1 MQAIT
6 TSSPANSSSAHSTNT
21 HEIQGSSGPVVS
33 VHRARSFADRGNLDS
48 TDFSL
53 GKSAFP
59 QPAFDDADPF
69 PSSVISDEQLVPNST
84 MMRMPEERLL
94 SKTGEVYTN
103 EENPL
108 KDIFYTRRQEE
119 QDELTALVALLNANQ
134 PIPTQTQLE
143 KGFAESHSVSG
154 VNTANTAAAQNPSV
168 NAVAPSA
175 TGQSAAGLFNAQS
188 ASSITESQ
196 PVAAKA
202 AVTLDSTL
210 NAALNQVINPA
221 SGAASNGQ
229 AQTQVNASST
239 ATTVVN
245 APEWASVRID
255 TQAGKWG
262 EQMLQVLHDRVTL
275 QAQQN
280 LQEAKIRLDPPDLGK
295 LDLVVRVEG
304 DRLSVQIN
312 ANAAATREALM
323 QVSDRL
329 RAELQSQ
336 NFVHVDVNVGSDQ
349 GSQRQSSSQD
359 DAAASTIFAARDSA
373 DEPFTSSLS
382 EHWLSTHA

>member
-1 MQAIT
+1 MQAM
-6 TSSPANSSSAHSTNT
+6 TSSPNYSAASYASPAKASQAGSSSASGKSDAAPD
-21 HEIQGSSGPVVS
+21 IQQ
-33 VHRARSFADRGNLDS
+33 ARSFGDADAS
-48 TDFSL
+48 KAASFTL
-53 GKSAFP
+53 G
-59 QPAFDDADPF
+59 QPARSL
-69 PSSVISDEQLVPNST
+69 PSFSDEQ
-84 MMRMPEERLL
+84 PEPALTTQHQDEH
-94 SKTGEVYTN
+94 
-103 EENPL
+103 
-108 KDIFYTRRQEE
+108 
-119 QDELTALVALLNANQ
+119 DELTALVALLNANQ
-134 PIPTQTQLE
+134 PIPTQTQWV

-168 NAVAPSA
+168 NAAAPSA
-175 TGQSAAGLFNAQS
+175 TGQSAAGLLNAQS
-188 ASSITESQ
+188 APSITESQ
-196 PVAAKA
+196 PVATKA
-202 AVTLDSTL
+202 TVTLDSAL

-229 AQTQVNASST
+229 AQTQVNASNA
-239 ATTVVN
+239 ATTVVH

-349 GSQRQSSSQD
+349 GSQRHSSSQD

>member
-1 MQAIT
+1 MQAM
-6 TSSPANSSSAHSTNT
+6 TSSSNYSAASYASPGKASQAGSSSA
-21 HEIQGSSGPVVS
+21 SGKSDAAPDI
-33 VHRARSFADRGNLDS
+33 HQARSFGDADASRAAS
-48 TDFSL
+48 FTL
-53 GKSAFP
+53 G
-59 QPAFDDADPF
+59 QPARSL
-69 PSSVISDEQLVPNST
+69 PSFSDEQ
-84 MMRMPEERLL
+84 PEPEL
-94 SKTGEVYTN
+94 TTQHQ
-103 EENPL
+103 
-108 KDIFYTRRQEE
+108 DE

-134 PIPTQTQLE
+134 PIPTQAQLV

-154 VNTANTAAAQNPSV
+154 IKTANTVAAQTPSA
-168 NAVAPSA
+168 NSAAPSA
-175 TGQSAAGLFNAQS
+175 TGQSTAGLLNAQS
-188 ASSITESQ
+188 APSIIESQ
-196 PVAAKA
+196 PVATKA
-202 AVTLDSTL
+202 AVTLDSAL

-229 AQTQVNASST
+229 AQTQVNASNA

-349 GSQRQSSSQD
+349 GGQRQSSSQD

>member
-1 MQAIT
+1 MQAM
-6 TSSPANSSSAHSTNT
+6 TSSSNYSAASYASPGKASQAGSSSA
-21 HEIQGSSGPVVS
+21 SGKSDAAPDI
-33 VHRARSFADRGNLDS
+33 HQARSFGDADASRAAS
-48 TDFSL
+48 FTL
-53 GKSAFP
+53 G
-59 QPAFDDADPF
+59 QPARSL
-69 PSSVISDEQLVPNST
+69 PSFSDEQ
-84 MMRMPEERLL
+84 PEPEL
-94 SKTGEVYTN
+94 TTQHQ
-103 EENPL
+103 
-108 KDIFYTRRQEE
+108 DE

-134 PIPTQTQLE
+134 PIPTQAQWV

-154 VNTANTAAAQNPSV
+154 IKTANTVAAQNPSA
-168 NAVAPSA
+168 NSAAPSA
-175 TGQSAAGLFNAQS
+175 TGQSAAGLLNAQS
-188 ASSITESQ
+188 APSITESQ
-196 PVAAKA
+196 PVATKA
-202 AVTLDSTL
+202 AVTLDSAL

-229 AQTQVNASST
+229 AQTQVNAPSV

-262 EQMLQVLHDRVTL
+262 EQMLQALHDRVTL

-349 GSQRQSSSQD
+349 GGQRQSSSHD

>member
-1 MQAIT
+1 MQAM
-6 TSSPANSSSAHSTNT
+6 TSSSNYSAASYASPGKASQAGSSSA
-21 HEIQGSSGPVVS
+21 SGKSDAAPDI
-33 VHRARSFADRGNLDS
+33 HQARSFGDADASRAAS
-48 TDFSL
+48 FTL
-53 GKSAFP
+53 G
-59 QPAFDDADPF
+59 QPARSL
-69 PSSVISDEQLVPNST
+69 PSFSDEQ
-84 MMRMPEERLL
+84 PEPEL
-94 SKTGEVYTN
+94 TTQHQ
-103 EENPL
+103 
-108 KDIFYTRRQEE
+108 DE
-119 QDELTALVALLNANQ
+119 QDELTALVALLNTNQ
-134 PIPTQTQLE
+134 PIPTQAQWV

-154 VNTANTAAAQNPSV
+154 IKTANTVAAQNPSA
-168 NAVAPSA
+168 NSAAPSA
-175 TGQSAAGLFNAQS
+175 TGQSAAGLLNAQS
-188 ASSITESQ
+188 APSITESQ
-196 PVAAKA
+196 PVATNA
-202 AVTLDSTL
+202 AVTLDSAL

-229 AQTQVNASST
+229 AQTQVNASNA

-349 GSQRQSSSQD
+349 GGQRQSSSQD

>member
-1 MQAIT
+1 MQAM
-6 TSSPANSSSAHSTNT
+6 TSSSNYSAASYASPGKASQAGSSSA
-21 HEIQGSSGPVVS
+21 SGKSDVAPDI
-33 VHRARSFADRGNLDS
+33 HQARSFGDADTSRAAS
-48 TDFSL
+48 FTL
-53 GKSAFP
+53 G
-59 QPAFDDADPF
+59 QPARSL
-69 PSSVISDEQLVPNST
+69 PSFSDEQ
-84 MMRMPEERLL
+84 PEPEL
-94 SKTGEVYTN
+94 TTQHQ
-103 EENPL
+103 
-108 KDIFYTRRQEE
+108 DE

-134 PIPTQTQLE
+134 SIPTQAQLV

-154 VNTANTAAAQNPSV
+154 IKTANTVAAQTPSA
-168 NAVAPSA
+168 NSAAPSA
-175 TGQSAAGLFNAQS
+175 TGQSAAGLLNAQS
-188 ASSITESQ
+188 APSITENQ
-196 PVAAKA
+196 PVATKA
-202 AVTLDSTL
+202 AVTLDSAL

-229 AQTQVNASST
+229 AQTQVNASNA

-349 GSQRQSSSQD
+349 GGQRQSSSQD

>member
-1 MQAIT
+1 MQAM
-6 TSSPANSSSAHSTNT
+6 TSSSNYSAASYASPGKASQAGSSSA
-21 HEIQGSSGPVVS
+21 SGKSDAAPDI
-33 VHRARSFADRGNLDS
+33 HQARSFGDADASRAAS
-48 TDFSL
+48 FTL
-53 GKSAFP
+53 G
-59 QPAFDDADPF
+59 QPARSL
-69 PSSVISDEQLVPNST
+69 PSFSDEQ
-84 MMRMPEERLL
+84 PEPKL
-94 SKTGEVYTN
+94 TAQHQ
-103 EENPL
+103 
-108 KDIFYTRRQEE
+108 DE

-134 PIPTQTQLE
+134 PIPTQAQLV

-154 VNTANTAAAQNPSV
+154 IKTANTVAAQNPSA
-168 NAVAPSA
+168 NSAAPSA
-175 TGQSAAGLFNAQS
+175 TGQSTAGLLNAQS
-188 ASSITESQ
+188 APSITESQ
-196 PVAAKA
+196 PVATKA
-202 AVTLDSTL
+202 AVTLDSAL

-229 AQTQVNASST
+229 AQTQVNASNA

-336 NFVHVDVNVGSDQ
+336 NFVHVDVNVSSDQ
-349 GSQRQSSSQD
+349 GGQRQSSSQD

>member
-1 MQAIT
+1 MQAM
-6 TSSPANSSSAHSTNT
+6 TSSPNYSAASYASPGKASQAGSSSA
-21 HEIQGSSGPVVS
+21 SGKSDAAPDI
-33 VHRARSFADRGNLDS
+33 HQARSFGDADAS
-48 TDFSL
+48 KAASFTL
-53 GKSAFP
+53 G
-59 QPAFDDADPF
+59 QPARSL
-69 PSSVISDEQLVPNST
+69 PSFSDEQ
-84 MMRMPEERLL
+84 PEPAL
-94 SKTGEVYTN
+94 TTQH
-103 EENPL
+103 
-108 KDIFYTRRQEE
+108 QEE

-134 PIPTQTQLE
+134 PIPTQTQLV
-143 KGFAESHSVSG
+143 KGFESHSVSG

-175 TGQSAAGLFNAQS
+175 TGQSAAGLLNAQS
-188 ASSITESQ
+188 APSITESQ

-202 AVTLDSTL
+202 AVTLDSAL

-229 AQTQVNASST
+229 AQTQVNASNA

-349 GSQRQSSSQD
+349 GSQRHSSSQD

>member
-1 MQAIT
+1 MQAM
-6 TSSPANSSSAHSTNT
+6 TSSPNYSAASYASPGKASQAGSSSA
-21 HEIQGSSGPVVS
+21 SGKSDAAPDI
-33 VHRARSFADRGNLDS
+33 HQARSFGDADAS
-48 TDFSL
+48 KAASFTL
-53 GKSAFP
+53 G
-59 QPAFDDADPF
+59 QPARSL
-69 PSSVISDEQLVPNST
+69 PSFSDEQ
-84 MMRMPEERLL
+84 PEPAL
-94 SKTGEVYTN
+94 TTQH
-103 EENPL
+103 
-108 KDIFYTRRQEE
+108 QEE

-134 PIPTQTQLE
+134 PIPTQTQLV

-154 VNTANTAAAQNPSV
+154 VNTANTAAAQNPSA
-168 NAVAPSA
+168 NSAAPSA
-175 TGQSAAGLFNAQS
+175 TGQSAAGLLNAQS
-188 ASSITESQ
+188 APSITESQ
-196 PVAAKA
+196 PVATKA
-202 AVTLDSTL
+202 AVALDSAL

-229 AQTQVNASST
+229 TQTQVNASST

-349 GSQRQSSSQD
+349 GGQRQSSSQD
-359 DAAASTIFAARDSA
+359 DAAASTIFAARDTG
-373 DEPFTSSLS
+373 DEPFTASLS

>member
-1 MQAIT
+1 MQAM
-6 TSSPANSSSAHSTNT
+6 TSSSNYSAASYASPGKASQAGSSSA
-21 HEIQGSSGPVVS
+21 SGKSDAAPDI
-33 VHRARSFADRGNLDS
+33 HQARSFGDADASRAAS
-48 TDFSL
+48 FTL
-53 GKSAFP
+53 G
-59 QPAFDDADPF
+59 QPARSL
-69 PSSVISDEQLVPNST
+69 PSFSDEQ
-84 MMRMPEERLL
+84 PEPEL
-94 SKTGEVYTN
+94 TTQHQ
-103 EENPL
+103 
-108 KDIFYTRRQEE
+108 DE
-119 QDELTALVALLNANQ
+119 QDELTVLVALLNANQ
-134 PIPTQTQLE
+134 PIPTQAQLV
-143 KGFAESHSVSG
+143 KGFAENHSVSG
-154 VNTANTAAAQNPSV
+154 IKTANTVAAQTPSA
-168 NAVAPSA
+168 NSAAPSA
-175 TGQSAAGLFNAQS
+175 TGQSAAGLLNAQS
-188 ASSITESQ
+188 APSITESQ
-196 PVAAKA
+196 PVANKA
-202 AVTLDSTL
+202 AVTLDSAL

-229 AQTQVNASST
+229 AQTQVNASNA

-349 GSQRQSSSQD
+349 GGQRQSSSHD

>member
-1 MQAIT
+1 MQAM
-6 TSSPANSSSAHSTNT
+6 TSSSNYSAASYASPGKASQAGSSSA
-21 HEIQGSSGPVVS
+21 SGKSDAAPDI
-33 VHRARSFADRGNLDS
+33 HQARSFGDADASRAAS
-48 TDFSL
+48 FTL
-53 GKSAFP
+53 G
-59 QPAFDDADPF
+59 QPARSL
-69 PSSVISDEQLVPNST
+69 PSFSDEQ
-84 MMRMPEERLL
+84 PEPEL
-94 SKTGEVYTN
+94 TTQHQ
-103 EENPL
+103 
-108 KDIFYTRRQEE
+108 DE

-134 PIPTQTQLE
+134 PIPTQAQLV

-154 VNTANTAAAQNPSV
+154 IKTANTVAAQTPSA
-168 NAVAPSA
+168 NSAAPSA
-175 TGQSAAGLFNAQS
+175 TGQSAAGLLNAQS
-188 ASSITESQ
+188 APSITENQ

-202 AVTLDSTL
+202 AVTLDSAL

-229 AQTQVNASST
+229 AQTQVNASNA

-349 GSQRQSSSQD
+349 GGQRQSSSQD

>member
-1 MQAIT
+1 MQAM
-6 TSSPANSSSAHSTNT
+6 TSSSNYSAASYASPGKASQAGSSSV
-21 HEIQGSSGPVVS
+21 SGKSDAAPDI
-33 VHRARSFADRGNLDS
+33 HQARSFGDADASRAAS
-48 TDFSL
+48 FTL
-53 GKSAFP
+53 G
-59 QPAFDDADPF
+59 QPARSL
-69 PSSVISDEQLVPNST
+69 PSFSDEQ
-84 MMRMPEERLL
+84 PEPEL
-94 SKTGEVYTN
+94 TTQHQ
-103 EENPL
+103 
-108 KDIFYTRRQEE
+108 DE

-134 PIPTQTQLE
+134 PIPTQAQLV

-154 VNTANTAAAQNPSV
+154 VKTANTVAAQNPSA
-168 NAVAPSA
+168 NSAAPSA
-175 TGQSAAGLFNAQS
+175 TGQSAAGLLNAQS
-188 ASSITESQ
+188 APSITESQ
-196 PVAAKA
+196 PVATKA
-202 AVTLDSTL
+202 AVTLDSAL

-229 AQTQVNASST
+229 AQTQVNAPSV

-245 APEWASVRID
+245 TPEWASVRID

-312 ANAAATREALM
+312 ANASATREALM

-349 GSQRQSSSQD
+349 GGQRQSSSQD

>member
-1 MQAIT
+1 MQAM
-6 TSSPANSSSAHSTNT
+6 TSSPNYSAASYASPAKASQAGSSSA
-21 HEIQGSSGPVVS
+21 SGKSDAAPDI
-33 VHRARSFADRGNLDS
+33 HQARSFGDADASRAAS
-48 TDFSL
+48 FTL
-53 GKSAFP
+53 G
-59 QPAFDDADPF
+59 QPARSL
-69 PSSVISDEQLVPNST
+69 PSFSNEQ
-84 MMRMPEERLL
+84 PEPAL
-94 SKTGEVYTN
+94 TTQHQ
-103 EENPL
+103 
-108 KDIFYTRRQEE
+108 DE

-134 PIPTQTQLE
+134 PIPTQTQLV

-168 NAVAPSA
+168 NAAPTSA

-188 ASSITESQ
+188 APSITESQ
-196 PVAAKA
+196 PVATKA
-202 AVTLDSTL
+202 AVTLDSAL

-229 AQTQVNASST
+229 AQTQVNASNAVTS
-239 ATTVVN
+239 VVN

-359 DAAASTIFAARDSA
+359 DAAASTIFAARDTG

>member
-1 MQAIT
+1 MQAM
-6 TSSPANSSSAHSTNT
+6 TSSSNYSAASYASPGKASQAGSSSA
-21 HEIQGSSGPVVS
+21 SGKSDAAPDI
-33 VHRARSFADRGNLDS
+33 HQARSFGDADASRAAS
-48 TDFSL
+48 FTL
-53 GKSAFP
+53 G
-59 QPAFDDADPF
+59 QPARSL
-69 PSSVISDEQLVPNST
+69 PSFSDEQ
-84 MMRMPEERLL
+84 PEPEL
-94 SKTGEVYTN
+94 TAQHQ
-103 EENPL
+103 
-108 KDIFYTRRQEE
+108 DE

-134 PIPTQTQLE
+134 PIPTQAQLV

-154 VNTANTAAAQNPSV
+154 IKTANTVAAQTPSA
-168 NAVAPSA
+168 NSAAPSA
-175 TGQSAAGLFNAQS
+175 TGQSAAGLLNPQS
-188 ASSITESQ
+188 APSITESQ

-202 AVTLDSTL
+202 AVTLDSAL

-229 AQTQVNASST
+229 AQTQVNASNA

-349 GSQRQSSSQD
+349 GGQRQSSSQD

>member
-1 MQAIT
+1 MQAMT
-6 TSSPANSSSAHSTNT
+6 PSANHLPASHSPTSHAAPAGSSSSNGKSDAAS
-21 HEIQGSSGPVVS
+21 EI
-33 VHRARSFADRGNLDS
+33 HKARSFGDANASKTTRF
-48 TDFSL
+48 TL
-53 GKSAFP
+53 G
-59 QPAFDDADPF
+59 QPARSL
-69 PSSVISDEQLVPNST
+69 PSFSDEQ
-84 MMRMPEERLL
+84 PESAL
-94 SKTGEVYTN
+94 TTQ
-103 EENPL
+103 P
-108 KDIFYTRRQEE
+108 QEE
-119 QDELTALVALLNANQ
+119 LGDLTALAALLSAHQ
-134 PIPTQTQLE
+134 PIPTQAQWV

-154 VNTANTAAAQNPSV
+154 VNTANTAAAQNA
-168 NAVAPSA
+168 NAAAPSA

-188 ASSITESQ
+188 ALATSESQ
-196 PVAAKA
+196 PVATKA
-202 AVTLDSTL
+202 ALPLDSAL
-210 NAALNQVINPA
+210 NAALNQAIHPT
-221 SGAASNGQ
+221 SGAPSLGQ
-229 AQTQVNASST
+229 AQAQVHAPS
-239 ATTVVN
+239 ATTTVN

-275 QAQQN
+275 QAQQH

-336 NFVHVDVNVGSDQ
+336 NFVHVDVNVCADQ
-349 GSQRQSSSQD
+349 GGQRQSSSQD
-359 DAAASTIFAARDSA
+359 EAATHPIFAARDTG
-373 DEPFTSSLS
+373 DEPFTASLS

>member
-1 MQAIT
+1 MQAM
-6 TSSPANSSSAHSTNT
+6 TSSSNYSAASYASPGKASQAGSSSA
-21 HEIQGSSGPVVS
+21 SGKSDAAPDI
-33 VHRARSFADRGNLDS
+33 HQARSFGDADASRAAS
-48 TDFSL
+48 FTL
-53 GKSAFP
+53 G
-59 QPAFDDADPF
+59 QPARSL
-69 PSSVISDEQLVPNST
+69 PSFSDEQ
-84 MMRMPEERLL
+84 PEPEL
-94 SKTGEVYTN
+94 TTQHQ
-103 EENPL
+103 
-108 KDIFYTRRQEE
+108 DE
-119 QDELTALVALLNANQ
+119 QDELTALVALLNTNQ
-134 PIPTQTQLE
+134 PIPTQAQLV

-154 VNTANTAAAQNPSV
+154 IKTANTVAAQTPSA
-168 NAVAPSA
+168 NSAAPSA
-175 TGQSAAGLFNAQS
+175 TGQSTAGLLNAQS
-188 ASSITESQ
+188 VPSITESQ
-196 PVAAKA
+196 PVATKA
-202 AVTLDSTL
+202 AVTLDSAL

-229 AQTQVNASST
+229 AQTQVNASNT

-349 GSQRQSSSQD
+349 GGQRQSSSQD

>member
-1 MQAIT
+1 MQAM
-6 TSSPANSSSAHSTNT
+6 TSSSNYSAASYASPGKALQAGSSSA
-21 HEIQGSSGPVVS
+21 SGKSDAAPDI
-33 VHRARSFADRGNLDS
+33 HQARSFGDADASRAAS
-48 TDFSL
+48 FTL
-53 GKSAFP
+53 G
-59 QPAFDDADPF
+59 QPARSL
-69 PSSVISDEQLVPNST
+69 PSFSDEQ
-84 MMRMPEERLL
+84 PEPEL
-94 SKTGEVYTN
+94 TAQHQ
-103 EENPL
+103 
-108 KDIFYTRRQEE
+108 DE

-134 PIPTQTQLE
+134 PIPTQAQLV

-154 VNTANTAAAQNPSV
+154 IKTANTVAAQTPSA
-168 NAVAPSA
+168 NSAAPSA
-175 TGQSAAGLFNAQS
+175 TGQSTAGLLNAQS
-188 ASSITESQ
+188 APSITESQ
-196 PVAAKA
+196 PVATKA
-202 AVTLDSTL
+202 AVTLDSAL

-229 AQTQVNASST
+229 AQTQVNASNA

-349 GSQRQSSSQD
+349 GGQRQSSSQD

>member
-1 MQAIT
+1 MQAM
-6 TSSPANSSSAHSTNT
+6 TSSSNYSAASYASPGKASQAGSSSA
-21 HEIQGSSGPVVS
+21 SGKSDAAPDI
-33 VHRARSFADRGNLDS
+33 HQARSFGDADASRAAS
-48 TDFSL
+48 FTL
-53 GKSAFP
+53 G
-59 QPAFDDADPF
+59 QPARSL
-69 PSSVISDEQLVPNST
+69 PSFSDEQ
-84 MMRMPEERLL
+84 PEPEL
-94 SKTGEVYTN
+94 TTQHQ
-103 EENPL
+103 
-108 KDIFYTRRQEE
+108 DE
-119 QDELTALVALLNANQ
+119 QDELTALVAPLNTNQ
-134 PIPTQTQLE
+134 PIPTQAQLV

-154 VNTANTAAAQNPSV
+154 IKTANTVAAQTPSA
-168 NAVAPSA
+168 NSAAPSA
-175 TGQSAAGLFNAQS
+175 TGQSTAGLLNAQS
-188 ASSITESQ
+188 VPSITESQ
-196 PVAAKA
+196 PVATKA
-202 AVTLDSTL
+202 AVTLDSAL

-229 AQTQVNASST
+229 AQTQVNASNT

-349 GSQRQSSSQD
+349 GGQRQSSSQD

>member
-1 MQAIT
+1 MQAM
-6 TSSPANSSSAHSTNT
+6 TSSPNYSAASYASPGKASQAGSSSA
-21 HEIQGSSGPVVS
+21 SGKSDAAPDI
-33 VHRARSFADRGNLDS
+33 HQARSFGDADAS
-48 TDFSL
+48 KAASFTL
-53 GKSAFP
+53 G
-59 QPAFDDADPF
+59 QPARSL
-69 PSSVISDEQLVPNST
+69 PSFSNEQ
-84 MMRMPEERLL
+84 PEPAL
-94 SKTGEVYTN
+94 TTQHQ
-103 EENPL
+103 
-108 KDIFYTRRQEE
+108 DE

-134 PIPTQTQLE
+134 PIPTQTQWV

-154 VNTANTAAAQNPSV
+154 VTTANTAAAQNPSV
-168 NAVAPSA
+168 NAAATSA
-175 TGQSAAGLFNAQS
+175 TEQSAAGLLNAQS

-202 AVTLDSTL
+202 AVTLDSAL

-229 AQTQVNASST
+229 AQTQVNAPSA

-349 GSQRQSSSQD
+349 GSQRHSSSQD

-373 DEPFTSSLS
+373 DEPFTASLS

>member
-1 MQAIT
+1 MQAM
-6 TSSPANSSSAHSTNT
+6 TSSSNYSAASYASPGKASQAGSSSA
-21 HEIQGSSGPVVS
+21 SGKSDAAPDI
-33 VHRARSFADRGNLDS
+33 HQARSFGDADASRVAS
-48 TDFSL
+48 FTL
-53 GKSAFP
+53 G
-59 QPAFDDADPF
+59 QPARSL
-69 PSSVISDEQLVPNST
+69 PSFSDEQ
-84 MMRMPEERLL
+84 PEPEL
-94 SKTGEVYTN
+94 TAQHQ
-103 EENPL
+103 
-108 KDIFYTRRQEE
+108 DE

-134 PIPTQTQLE
+134 PIPTQAQLV

-154 VNTANTAAAQNPSV
+154 IKTANTVAAQTPSA
-168 NAVAPSA
+168 NSAAPSA
-175 TGQSAAGLFNAQS
+175 TGQSTAGLLNAQS
-188 ASSITESQ
+188 APSITESQ
-196 PVAAKA
+196 PVATKA
-202 AVTLDSTL
+202 AVTLDSAL

-229 AQTQVNASST
+229 AQTQVNASNA
-239 ATTVVN
+239 ATTVVH

-349 GSQRQSSSQD
+349 GGQRQSSSQD

>member
-1 MQAIT
+1 MQAM
-6 TSSPANSSSAHSTNT
+6 TSSPNYSAASYASPGKASQAGSSSA
-21 HEIQGSSGPVVS
+21 SGKSDAAPDI
-33 VHRARSFADRGNLDS
+33 HQARSFGDADAS
-48 TDFSL
+48 KAASFTL
-53 GKSAFP
+53 G
-59 QPAFDDADPF
+59 QPARSL
-69 PSSVISDEQLVPNST
+69 PSFSDEQ
-84 MMRMPEERLL
+84 PEPAL
-94 SKTGEVYTN
+94 TTQHQ
-103 EENPL
+103 
-108 KDIFYTRRQEE
+108 DE

-134 PIPTQTQLE
+134 PIPTQTPLV

-168 NAVAPSA
+168 NAAAPSA

-245 APEWASVRID
+245 APEWASMRID

-312 ANAAATREALM
+312 ANASATREALM

>member
-1 MQAIT
+1 MQAM
-6 TSSPANSSSAHSTNT
+6 TSSSNYSAASYASPGKASQAGSSSA
-21 HEIQGSSGPVVS
+21 SGKSDAAPDI
-33 VHRARSFADRGNLDS
+33 HQARSFGDADASRAAS
-48 TDFSL
+48 FTL
-53 GKSAFP
+53 G
-59 QPAFDDADPF
+59 QPARSL
-69 PSSVISDEQLVPNST
+69 PSFSDEQ
-84 MMRMPEERLL
+84 PEPEL
-94 SKTGEVYTN
+94 TT
-103 EENPL
+103 PHQ
-108 KDIFYTRRQEE
+108 DE

-134 PIPTQTQLE
+134 PIPTQAQLV

-154 VNTANTAAAQNPSV
+154 IKTANTVAAQTPSA
-168 NAVAPSA
+168 NSAAPSA
-175 TGQSAAGLFNAQS
+175 TGQSTVGLLNAQS
-188 ASSITESQ
+188 APSITESQ
-196 PVAAKA
+196 PVATKA
-202 AVTLDSTL
+202 AVTLDSAL

-229 AQTQVNASST
+229 AQTQVNASNA
-239 ATTVVN
+239 ATTVVH

-349 GSQRQSSSQD
+349 GGQRQSSSQD

>member
-1 MQAIT
+1 MQAM
-6 TSSPANSSSAHSTNT
+6 TSSSNYSAASYASPGKASQAGSSSA
-21 HEIQGSSGPVVS
+21 SGKSDAAPDI
-33 VHRARSFADRGNLDS
+33 HQARSFGDADASRAAS
-48 TDFSL
+48 FTL
-53 GKSAFP
+53 G
-59 QPAFDDADPF
+59 QPARSL
-69 PSSVISDEQLVPNST
+69 PSFSDEQ
-84 MMRMPEERLL
+84 PEPEL
-94 SKTGEVYTN
+94 TTQHQ
-103 EENPL
+103 
-108 KDIFYTRRQEE
+108 DE

-134 PIPTQTQLE
+134 PIPTQAQLV

-154 VNTANTAAAQNPSV
+154 IKTANTVAAQTPSA
-168 NAVAPSA
+168 NSAAPSA
-175 TGQSAAGLFNAQS
+175 TGQSTAGLLNAQS
-188 ASSITESQ
+188 APSITESQ
-196 PVAAKA
+196 PVATKT
-202 AVTLDSTL
+202 AVTLDSAL
-210 NAALNQVINPA
+210 NAALNQVINSA

-229 AQTQVNASST
+229 AQTQVNASNT

-329 RAELQSQ
+329 RTELQSQ

-349 GSQRQSSSQD
+349 GGQRQSSSQD

>member
-1 MQAIT
+1 MQAM
-6 TSSPANSSSAHSTNT
+6 TSSSNYSAASYASPGKASQAGSSST
-21 HEIQGSSGPVVS
+21 SGKSDAAPDI
-33 VHRARSFADRGNLDS
+33 HQARSFGDADASRAAS
-48 TDFSL
+48 FTL
-53 GKSAFP
+53 G
-59 QPAFDDADPF
+59 QPARSL
-69 PSSVISDEQLVPNST
+69 PSFSDEQ
-84 MMRMPEERLL
+84 PEPEL
-94 SKTGEVYTN
+94 TTQHQ
-103 EENPL
+103 
-108 KDIFYTRRQEE
+108 DE

-134 PIPTQTQLE
+134 PIPTQAQLV

-154 VNTANTAAAQNPSV
+154 VNTANTAAAQNPSA
-168 NAVAPSA
+168 NSAALSA
-175 TGQSAAGLFNAQS
+175 TGQSAAGLLNAQS
-188 ASSITESQ
+188 APSITESQ
-196 PVAAKA
+196 PVATKA
-202 AVTLDSTL
+202 AVTLDSAL

-229 AQTQVNASST
+229 AQTQVNASNA

-349 GSQRQSSSQD
+349 GGQRQSSSQD

>member
-1 MQAIT
+1 MQAM
-6 TSSPANSSSAHSTNT
+6 TSSSNYSAASYASPGKASQAGSSSA
-21 HEIQGSSGPVVS
+21 SGKSDAAPDI
-33 VHRARSFADRGNLDS
+33 HQARSFGDADASRAAS
-48 TDFSL
+48 FTL
-53 GKSAFP
+53 G
-59 QPAFDDADPF
+59 QPARSL
-69 PSSVISDEQLVPNST
+69 PSFSDEQ
-84 MMRMPEERLL
+84 PEPEL
-94 SKTGEVYTN
+94 TTQHQ
-103 EENPL
+103 
-108 KDIFYTRRQEE
+108 DE

-134 PIPTQTQLE
+134 PIPTQAQLV

-154 VNTANTAAAQNPSV
+154 IKTANTVAAQTPS
-168 NAVAPSA
+168 ASSAAPSA
-175 TGQSAAGLFNAQS
+175 TGQSAAGLLNAQS
-188 ASSITESQ
+188 APSITESQ
-196 PVAAKA
+196 PVATKA
-202 AVTLDSTL
+202 AVTLDSAL

-229 AQTQVNASST
+229 AQTQVNASNA

-349 GSQRQSSSQD
+349 GGQRQSSSQD

>member
-1 MQAIT
+1 MQAM
-6 TSSPANSSSAHSTNT
+6 TSSSNYSAASYASPGKASQAGSSSA
-21 HEIQGSSGPVVS
+21 SGKSDAAPDI
-33 VHRARSFADRGNLDS
+33 HQARSFGDADASRAAS
-48 TDFSL
+48 FTL
-53 GKSAFP
+53 G
-59 QPAFDDADPF
+59 QPARSL
-69 PSSVISDEQLVPNST
+69 PSFSDEQ
-84 MMRMPEERLL
+84 PEPEL
-94 SKTGEVYTN
+94 TTQHQ
-103 EENPL
+103 
-108 KDIFYTRRQEE
+108 DE

-134 PIPTQTQLE
+134 PIPTQAQLV

-154 VNTANTAAAQNPSV
+154 VKTANTVAAQNPSA
-168 NAVAPSA
+168 NSAAPSA
-175 TGQSAAGLFNAQS
+175 TGQSAAGLLNAQS
-188 ASSITESQ
+188 APSITESQ
-196 PVAAKA
+196 PVATKA
-202 AVTLDSTL
+202 AVTLDSAL

-229 AQTQVNASST
+229 AQTQVNASNA

-349 GSQRQSSSQD
+349 GSQRHSSSQD

>member
-1 MQAIT
+1 MQAM
-6 TSSPANSSSAHSTNT
+6 TSSPNYSAASYASPGKASQAGSSSA
-21 HEIQGSSGPVVS
+21 SGKSDAAPDI
-33 VHRARSFADRGNLDS
+33 HQARSFGDADAS
-48 TDFSL
+48 KAASFTL
-53 GKSAFP
+53 G
-59 QPAFDDADPF
+59 QPARSL
-69 PSSVISDEQLVPNST
+69 PSFSDEQ
-84 MMRMPEERLL
+84 PEPALTTQHQDEH
-94 SKTGEVYTN
+94 
-103 EENPL
+103 
-108 KDIFYTRRQEE
+108 
-119 QDELTALVALLNANQ
+119 DELTALVALLNANQ
-134 PIPTQTQLE
+134 PIPTQTQWV

-154 VNTANTAAAQNPSV
+154 VTTANTAAAQNPSV
-168 NAVAPSA
+168 NAAATSA
-175 TGQSAAGLFNAQS
+175 TEQSAAGLLNAQS
-188 ASSITESQ
+188 APSITESQ
-196 PVAAKA
+196 PVATKA
-202 AVTLDSTL
+202 AVALDSAL

-229 AQTQVNASST
+229 TQTQVNASST

-359 DAAASTIFAARDSA
+359 DAATSTIFAARDTG

>member
-1 MQAIT
+1 MQAM
-6 TSSPANSSSAHSTNT
+6 TSSSNYSAASYASPGKASQAGSSSA
-21 HEIQGSSGPVVS
+21 SGKSDAAPDI
-33 VHRARSFADRGNLDS
+33 HQARSFGDADASRAAS
-48 TDFSL
+48 FTL
-53 GKSAFP
+53 G
-59 QPAFDDADPF
+59 QPARSL
-69 PSSVISDEQLVPNST
+69 PSFSDEQ
-84 MMRMPEERLL
+84 PEPEL
-94 SKTGEVYTN
+94 TAQHQ
-103 EENPL
+103 
-108 KDIFYTRRQEE
+108 DE

-134 PIPTQTQLE
+134 PIPTQAQLV

-154 VNTANTAAAQNPSV
+154 IKTANTVAAQTPSA
-168 NAVAPSA
+168 NSAAPSA
-175 TGQSAAGLFNAQS
+175 TGQSTAGLLNAQS
-188 ASSITESQ
+188 APSITESQ
-196 PVAAKA
+196 PVATKA
-202 AVTLDSTL
+202 AVTLDSAL

-229 AQTQVNASST
+229 AQTQVNASNA

-255 TQAGKWG
+255 TQADKWG

-349 GSQRQSSSQD
+349 GDQRQSSSQD

>member
-1 MQAIT
+1 MQAM
-6 TSSPANSSSAHSTNT
+6 TSSPNYSAASYASPAKASQAGSSSA
-21 HEIQGSSGPVVS
+21 SGKSDAAPDI
-33 VHRARSFADRGNLDS
+33 HQARSFGDADASRAAS
-48 TDFSL
+48 FTL
-53 GKSAFP
+53 G
-59 QPAFDDADPF
+59 QPARSL
-69 PSSVISDEQLVPNST
+69 PSFSNEQ
-84 MMRMPEERLL
+84 PEPAL
-94 SKTGEVYTN
+94 TTQHQ
-103 EENPL
+103 
-108 KDIFYTRRQEE
+108 DE

-134 PIPTQTQLE
+134 PIPTQTQLV

-168 NAVAPSA
+168 NAAAPSA

-188 ASSITESQ
+188 APSITESQ
-196 PVAAKA
+196 PVATKA
-202 AVTLDSTL
+202 AVTLDSAL

-229 AQTQVNASST
+229 AQTQVNASNAVTS
-239 ATTVVN
+239 VVN

-359 DAAASTIFAARDSA
+359 DAAASTIFAARDTG

>member
-1 MQAIT
+1 MQAM
-6 TSSPANSSSAHSTNT
+6 TSSSNYSAASYASPAKALQAGSSSA
-21 HEIQGSSGPVVS
+21 SGKSDAAPDI
-33 VHRARSFADRGNLDS
+33 HQARSFGDADASRAAS
-48 TDFSL
+48 FTL
-53 GKSAFP
+53 G
-59 QPAFDDADPF
+59 QPARSL
-69 PSSVISDEQLVPNST
+69 PSFSDEQ
-84 MMRMPEERLL
+84 PEL
-94 SKTGEVYTN
+94 TTQHQ
-103 EENPL
+103 
-108 KDIFYTRRQEE
+108 DE

-134 PIPTQTQLE
+134 PIPTQAQLV

-154 VNTANTAAAQNPSV
+154 IKTANTVAAQNPSA
-168 NAVAPSA
+168 NSAAPSA
-175 TGQSAAGLFNAQS
+175 TGQSAAGLLNAQS
-188 ASSITESQ
+188 ALATSESQ
-196 PVAAKA
+196 PVATKA
-202 AVTLDSTL
+202 AVTLDSAL

-229 AQTQVNASST
+229 AQTQVNASNA

-349 GSQRQSSSQD
+349 GGQRQSSSQD

>member
-1 MQAIT
+1 MQAMT
-6 TSSPANSSSAHSTNT
+6 SSSNYSAASYASPGKASQAGSSPA
-21 HEIQGSSGPVVS
+21 SGKSDAAPDI
-33 VHRARSFADRGNLDS
+33 HQARSFGDADASRAAS
-48 TDFSL
+48 FTL
-53 GKSAFP
+53 G
-59 QPAFDDADPF
+59 QPARSL
-69 PSSVISDEQLVPNST
+69 PSFSDEQ
-84 MMRMPEERLL
+84 PEPEL
-94 SKTGEVYTN
+94 TTQHQ
-103 EENPL
+103 
-108 KDIFYTRRQEE
+108 DE

-134 PIPTQTQLE
+134 PIPTQAQLV

-154 VNTANTAAAQNPSV
+154 VNTANTAAAQNPSA
-168 NAVAPSA
+168 NSAALSA
-175 TGQSAAGLFNAQS
+175 TGQSAAGLLNAQS
-188 ASSITESQ
+188 APSITESQ
-196 PVAAKA
+196 LVATKA
-202 AVTLDSTL
+202 AVTLDSAL

-229 AQTQVNASST
+229 AQTQVNASNA

-349 GSQRQSSSQD
+349 GGQRQSSSQD

>member
-1 MQAIT
+1 MQAM
-6 TSSPANSSSAHSTNT
+6 TSSSNYSAASYASPGKASQAGSSSA
-21 HEIQGSSGPVVS
+21 SGKSDAAPDI
-33 VHRARSFADRGNLDS
+33 HQARSFGDADASRAAS
-48 TDFSL
+48 FTL
-53 GKSAFP
+53 G
-59 QPAFDDADPF
+59 QPARSL
-69 PSSVISDEQLVPNST
+69 PSFSDEQ
-84 MMRMPEERLL
+84 PEPEL
-94 SKTGEVYTN
+94 TTQHQ
-103 EENPL
+103 
-108 KDIFYTRRQEE
+108 DE

-134 PIPTQTQLE
+134 PIPTQAQLV

-154 VNTANTAAAQNPSV
+154 VNTANTAAAQNPSA
-168 NAVAPSA
+168 NSAALSA
-175 TGQSAAGLFNAQS
+175 TGQSAAGLLNAQS
-188 ASSITESQ
+188 APSITESQ
-196 PVAAKA
+196 PVATKA
-202 AVTLDSTL
+202 AVTLDSAL

-229 AQTQVNASST
+229 AQTQVNASNA

-349 GSQRQSSSQD
+349 GSQRHSSSQD

>member
-1 MQAIT
+1 MQAM
-6 TSSPANSSSAHSTNT
+6 TSSSNYSAASYASPGKASQAGSSSA
-21 HEIQGSSGPVVS
+21 SGKSDAAPDI
-33 VHRARSFADRGNLDS
+33 HQARSFGD
-48 TDFSL
+48 TDASRAASFTL
-53 GKSAFP
+53 G
-59 QPAFDDADPF
+59 QPARSL
-69 PSSVISDEQLVPNST
+69 PSFSDEQ
-84 MMRMPEERLL
+84 PEPEL
-94 SKTGEVYTN
+94 TTQHQ
-103 EENPL
+103 
-108 KDIFYTRRQEE
+108 DE

-134 PIPTQTQLE
+134 PIPTLAQLV

-154 VNTANTAAAQNPSV
+154 IKTANTVAAQTPS
-168 NAVAPSA
+168 ASSAAPSA
-175 TGQSAAGLFNAQS
+175 TGQSAAGLLNAQS
-188 ASSITESQ
+188 APSITESQ
-196 PVAAKA
+196 PVATKA
-202 AVTLDSTL
+202 AVTLDSAL

-229 AQTQVNASST
+229 AQTQVNASNA

-349 GSQRQSSSQD
+349 GGQRQSSSQD

>member
-1 MQAIT
+1 MQAM
-6 TSSPANSSSAHSTNT
+6 TSSSNYSAASYASPGKASQAGSSSA
-21 HEIQGSSGPVVS
+21 SGKSDAAPDI
-33 VHRARSFADRGNLDS
+33 HQARSFGDADASRAAS
-48 TDFSL
+48 FTL
-53 GKSAFP
+53 G
-59 QPAFDDADPF
+59 QPARSL
-69 PSSVISDEQLVPNST
+69 PSFSDEQ
-84 MMRMPEERLL
+84 PEPEL
-94 SKTGEVYTN
+94 TTQHQ
-103 EENPL
+103 
-108 KDIFYTRRQEE
+108 DE

-134 PIPTQTQLE
+134 PIPTQAQLV

-154 VNTANTAAAQNPSV
+154 VNTANTVAAQNPSA
-168 NAVAPSA
+168 NSAAPSA
-175 TGQSAAGLFNAQS
+175 TGQSAAGLLNAQS
-188 ASSITESQ
+188 APSITESQ
-196 PVAAKA
+196 PVATKA
-202 AVTLDSTL
+202 AVTLDSAL

-229 AQTQVNASST
+229 AQTQVNAPSV

-349 GSQRQSSSQD
+349 GGQRQSSSQD